1 MKYFESDSVKGLY
14 QVMQE
19 WEKTNGKEE
28 DGYYN
33 FDKINSVQIQKDG
46 DLFTCIAM
54 TNFAQERRY

>member
-19 WEKTNGKEE
+19 WEETNGRVSDEGTRFFE
-28 DGYYN
+28 QID
-33 FDKINSVQIQKDG
+33 SVHIQKDG

-54 TNFAQERRY
+54 TKSVIG